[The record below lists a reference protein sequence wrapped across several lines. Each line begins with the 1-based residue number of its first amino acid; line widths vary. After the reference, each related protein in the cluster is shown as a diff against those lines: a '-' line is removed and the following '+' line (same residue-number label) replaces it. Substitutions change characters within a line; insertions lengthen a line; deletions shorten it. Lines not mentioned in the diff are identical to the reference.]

1 VAEGVRVEG
10 WRVTVEVDGRPLDLP
25 GDEVLLVGIGN
36 GSDIGGGTPLFPGAK
51 GDDGLLDVVVSCA
64 TGRAARAA
72 FALALRKGEHLGRD
86 DVVTARG
93 TSTRVSGDPIGLD
106 ADGEL
111 GDPVRDRTWTLLP
124 SAWALVL

>member
-1 VAEGVRVEG
+1 
-10 WRVTVEVDGRPLDLP
+10 VDGRALDLP

-36 GSDIGGGTPLFPGAK
+36 GPVIGGGTPLFPEAK

-72 FALALRKGEHLGRD
+72 FAMALRKGEHVGRD
-86 DVVTARG
+86 DVVTTRG
-93 TSTRVSGDPIGLD
+93 TTARVTGDPIGID

-111 GDPVRDRTWTLLP
+111 EDAVQDRTWTLLA
-124 SAWALVL
+124 SAWSLVL